1 MFVSLS
7 LVHDAILHSNL
18 SNQHTRRNAQK
29 ESIHKSR
36 CASPAAQK
44 APFRGSRCRCRETV
58 QIGTEDI
65 GQLGQRFCCSIASGS
80 DDTCFACAHKDT
92 RIFHF
97 DDDAAE
103 PASNTASR
111 AWRGLDNVWCGQE
124 VFVLDTF
131 LRYNQPTADVAIIEQ
146 SSPDK
151 HGQRWRLGQVRT
163 CKLSE
168 LKDVQYKYDI
178 HLKSGRQ
185 VVLRLRKEK
194 EESDGGLHV
203 PDLCK
208 VILAAYHAVSRPVQL
223 LSLLPSAAAD
233 PVVVRPAALDIHLRS
248 AAEFGETH
256 HVEHMKRNENIQWL
270 LDLPLPVPFTMQ
282 PWRCRACTNVGT
294 FASRVPLAQLNP
306 MKLGRSIFLSPIL
319 MWLARSL
326 EHWFPEAKRPSP
338 CFSPP
343 DSSWRWPKSFM
354 SASTQEKPGAT

>member
-1 MFVSLS
+1 L
-7 LVHDAILHSNL
+7 DA
-18 SNQHTRRNAQK
+18 
-29 ESIHKSR
+29 
-36 CASPAAQK
+36 
-44 APFRGSRCRCRETV
+44 
-58 QIGTEDI
+58 
-65 GQLGQRFCCSIASGS
+65 
-80 DDTCFACAHKDT
+80 
-92 RIFHF
+92 
-97 DDDAAE
+97 
-103 PASNTASR
+103 
-111 AWRGLDNVWCGQE
+111 VWCGQE

-168 LKDVQYKYDI
+168 LKDVQYKYAI

-223 LSLLPSAAAD
+223 LSPLPSAAAD

-256 HVEHMKRNENIQWL
+256 HVEHMKRNENIQGL

-282 PWRCRACTNVGT
+282 PWRCRACNNVGT

-326 EHWFPEAKRPSP
+326 EH
-338 CFSPP
+338 
-343 DSSWRWPKSFM
+343 
-354 SASTQEKPGAT
+354 